1 MVFTQQVNFDD
12 VFPTKEIMKICEEHS
27 CCKECPLL
35 KEDMNINGVLV
46 RCDTGRAKGENN

>member
-1 MVFTQQVNFDD
+1 MIFTQQVNFND

-46 RCDTGRAKGENN
+46 RCDTGKAKGENN